1 MNLKSHHLLRIALQI
16 GRSIRRCPFSV
27 LIVSLAVA
35 VAVAVAIAFLLSS
48 RRDLLLLLQL
58 LVILSAAKYPPAFAL
73 HEQLTTENRQTEN

>member
-27 LIVSLAVA
+27 PIVSLAGAVA
-35 VAVAVAIAFLLSS
+35 VAVAVAVAFLLSS

-58 LVILSAAKYPPAFAL
+58 LVILSAAKNPRIRSP
-73 HEQLTTENRQTEN
+73 